1 MGLGLGSRLSAD
13 SLLKGLERSF
23 AVIEFTP
30 SGEILRAN
38 DSFCSAIGYG
48 QAEIIGR
55 HHSLFVD
62 GEVAL
67 SPDYKAFWRTLSSGQ
82 FVSGEFKRKRKDGS
96 LLWIRASYT
105 PVIDQRGK
113 VVKEAQ
119 IDGVL
124 CVEYHSKA
132 NAQDEDIWNMVKLAL
147 DITPETVRAAENA
160 SFIQAIH
167 RSQAVIKFSLDG
179 VILDANDNF
188 LAAVGYSRDEIIGR
202 HHSLFVKPD
211 YAQSSEYA
219 AFWSRLGRGEF
230 FSDEFER
237 VGKGGRPVWLQAQY
251 NPLFD
256 ADGKIVSV
264 IKIATDLTERMRQV
278 RLVGDALESLSHGD
292 LRCEVRETLMPSL
305 DSLRISFNESIQALN
320 AAMSTVAAS
329 AASVGENSDEISS
342 HADGLAHRTEQQ
354 AASLEE
360 TAAALE
366 EITATVARTASG
378 AKHADAV
385 VQRASKDAEASRA
398 VVESAVEAMGGIEKS
413 SSQIGQIVGVI
424 DELAFQ
430 TNILALNA
438 AVEAARAGEAGRGF
452 AVVAQEVRALAQRSA
467 EAAREIKVLIA
478 ASSQHVNKGVALVG
492 DTGEALNSILSQV
505 EEIRTLVG
513 DISHSAQEQA
523 AGLNQVSTAVSQ
535 MDRLLQ
541 TNAGM
546 VEEATASAHV
556 LKEQANRLQSLIDNF
571 QLARRA
577 SVSLAA

>member
-1 MGLGLGSRLSAD
+1 MGLSIGTRSVAD
-13 SLLKGLERSF
+13 LVLKGLERSF

-30 SGEILRAN
+30 TGKILRAN
-38 DSFCSAIGYG
+38 EGFCGAVGYNP
-48 QAEIIGR
+48 AEIVGQ
-55 HHSLFVD
+55 HHRIFVD
-62 GEVAL
+62 SEFTATSDYEV
-67 SPDYKAFWRTLSSGQ
+67 FWQTLSSGQ
-82 FVSGEFKRKRKDGS
+82 FVSGEFKRLRKDGS
-96 LLWIRASYT
+96 PLWIRASYT
-105 PVIDQRGK
+105 PVTDQRGK
-113 VVKEAQ
+113 VLKV
-119 IDGVL
+119 
-124 CVEYHSKA
+124 
-132 NAQDEDIWNMVKLAL
+132 VKLAL
-147 DITPETVRAAENA
+147 DITAETVRAAENA

-167 RSQAVIKFSLDG
+167 RSQAVIQFSLDG

-188 LAAVGYSRDEIIGR
+188 LEAVGYGRDEIVGR
-202 HHSLFVKPD
+202 HHRLFVKPD
-211 YAQSSEYA
+211 HAQAPDYT
-219 AFWSRLGRGEF
+219 AFWTKLSRGEF

-237 VGKGGRPVWLQAQY
+237 VGKGGRTVWLQAQY
-251 NPLFD
+251 NPIFD
-256 ADGKIVSV
+256 ADGRIVRV
-264 IKIATDLTERMRQV
+264 IKIATDLSERIRQV
-278 RLVGDALESLSHGD
+278 GLVDNALRGLSHGN
-292 LRCEVRETLMPSL
+292 LRSEVREPLMPSL
-305 DSLRISFNESIQALN
+305 DSLRINFNESIQALN

-342 HADGLAHRTEQQ
+342 HSDGLAHRTEQQ

-385 VQRASKDAEASRA
+385 VQRASKDAQASRA
-398 VVESAVEAMGGIEKS
+398 VVESAVEAMGGIERS
-413 SSQIGQIVGVI
+413 SSQISQIVGVI
-424 DELAFQ
+424 DEIAFQ
-430 TNILALNA
+430 TNLLALNA
-438 AVEAARAGEAGRGF
+438 GVEAARAGEAGRGF

-492 DTGEALNSILSQV
+492 DTGQALNAILGQV

-571 QLARRA
+571 QLARRN
-577 SVSLAA
+577 SVALAA